1 MGNQELIK
9 TDKVSVRVMEL
20 AEGASTNWHYHS
32 EITDYIVCL
41 SGAVKVETKNPDEE
55 TILHPGQRIVI
66 MSHQP
71 HCVVNAHISGS
82 EYLLIQGVGKYDF
95 NKVS

>member
-20 AEGASTNWHYHS
+20 TVGAATSWHYHT
-32 EITDYIVCL
+32 EVTDYFVCL
-41 SGAVKVETKNPDEE
+41 SGLVNVETKNPDEVI
-55 TILHPGQRIVI
+55 ILHPGQRLGIK
-66 MSHQP
+66 HNQA
-71 HCVVNAHISGS
+71 HRVVNAHGNRF

-95 NKVS
+95 NKVM